1 MNFQEL
7 LTRMRQLDTP
17 VVEEPNEGNAYGQA
31 VQNTPPGEEIKID
44 GKGTGDIKREEVVAS
59 ECGPEMGPSP
69 MKQQDNVSMN
79 VSMNG
84 SGAGGIRDLIDI
96 LRNIDGEAG
105 HMDSDK
111 LGDLIGNM
119 DHPMGHDHDKAVV
132 IGDDVPVEEYANEPD
147 EVTHPV
153 DAVIN
158 TGTMDMHSPHK
169 SYSDKPYRG
178 DNPMAVESIK
188 ARLDALYNDVKNR

>member
-1 MNFQEL
+1 MNFLEL
-7 LTRMRQLDTP
+7 LSRMKQLDQP

-31 VQNTPPGEEIKID
+31 VQNTPPGEEIKIN
-44 GKGTGDIKREEVVAS
+44 GKGTGDIKKEDQVG
-59 ECGPEMGPSP
+59 ECGMDMGPSP

-79 VSMNG
+79 VTIESG
-84 SGAGGIRDLIDI
+84 S
-96 LRNIDGEAG
+96 DG
-105 HMDSDK
+105 MDSDN
-111 LGDLIGNM
+111 LGDLIGKM
-119 DHPMGHDHDKAVV
+119 DHPMGHDHGKDMVV
-132 IGDDVPVEEYANEPD
+132 GDDIPVDEYANEPN
-147 EVTHPV
+147 EVTAPV

-188 ARLDALYNDVKNR
+188 ARLDALYNDVKTR